1 MRRGLYVPECSSA
14 LRLCIL
20 GLEVLG
26 KAARSRR
33 AMREAAAALEE
44 LGKDREA
51 GGAAAKV
58 RPPRSLSV
66 ADYDSVFCRV
76 LLRSTVSEAFLN
88 HLLAEPPSGEVG
100 AGHSAAGRSSG
111 NICVLGKLC
120 FGTAEAPADLTEVRK
135 SLPATQVYARGS
147 QLVASVRRE

>member
-1 MRRGLYVPECSSA
+1 MRRGLYIPECSSA
-14 LRLCIL
+14 LRLCRL

-26 KAARSRR
+26 RAARSRR

-58 RPPRSLSV
+58 RSPRSPSV

-76 LLRSTVSEAFLN
+76 LLLSAVPEAFLN
-88 HLLAEPPSGEVG
+88 RLLAEPSSGEVG
-100 AGHSAAGRSSG
+100 AGQSAAGKSSG
-111 NICVLGKLC
+111 NICVLGK
-120 FGTAEAPADLTEVRK
+120 R
-135 SLPATQVYARGS
+135 
-147 QLVASVRRE
+147 